1 MDVLM
6 PQLGETVAE
15 GKIVKW
21 FKSVGDVVAAGEV
34 LFEIETD
41 KTSMEVPSMD
51 GGVLAEIKV
60 REGETVPV
68 SSVVAVMSGAS
79 VAAPA
84 AAAAPA
90 VTAQPASAPTA
101 LATAQASAPV
111 RRELDPFDAVKTP
124 EKNFGPATLANG
136 AKVTPLARRLAAQG
150 GVELSKLQGSGPR
163 GRVVAADVRRSSTAT
178 SAASAA
184 SGATADQVMA
194 MYADAPYEEVP
205 LDPMRR
211 TIARRLT
218 ESKQTVPH
226 FYLTAEVEIEDLLAV
241 RRQLKDGGVPV
252 SVNDFV
258 VRAFALALQQVPAA
272 NAVWAED
279 RVLQFTRSDVGVAVA
294 VEGGLFTPVVRG
306 ANTKSLSAISA
317 EVRDLAA
324 RARERRLKPDEY
336 QGGSASV
343 SNLGM
348 YGVKAFAAI
357 VNPPQAT
364 ILAVGAAERRPVETA
379 DGGFR
384 FVSKMTVTLSADHR
398 VVDGALAAQLLA
410 AFKALIENPI
420 SVLV

>member
-1 MDVLM
+1 M